1 MIGSFGILVYA
12 YVIRYMAVGISPL
25 KSSFDKHPSS
35 YDDTAFN
42 LGMGPTKLFRS
53 IHLPINKSA
62 IAIAFLITF
71 VDIIKELPITLILR
85 PFNFDTLAVQTY
97 EYAIEEMIP
106 KSSIYSL
113 AIVMLGTI
121 LLIFLKKIV
130 NKEIDVPKSKW
141 ITKILWLKQSAD
153 QKFEFFSRGGGY
165 SFFYR
170 WKRIWKNNF
179 LKCLAGLEK
188 INSGSI
194 ILNGKTL
201 NDKSTFITPNKRK
214 IGFVFQD
221 YPLFPHLNVL
231 ENIKINLD
239 KNYYSKIDYI
249 LELTNIKD
257 LCGRFPDQL
266 SGGEQQR
273 ACIARALVR
282 EPDLLLLDEP
292 FSNLDSNIKSTIQ
305 DEIQKIIKE
314 TKTTT
319 ILVTHDIKDTFN
331 ISDKILIFKAGI
343 LQQYD
348 NPVNMYCNPVNCYCA
363 KILGDL
369 NQISVNGKT
378 YFIRPEK
385 IRVAKKSSYLAVV
398 KKQFLLERN
407 IKLVQN

>member
-1 MIGSFGILVYA
+1 M
-12 YVIRYMAVGISPL
+12 
-25 KSSFDKHPSS
+25 
-35 YDDTAFN
+35 
-42 LGMGPTKLFRS
+42 
-53 IHLPINKSA
+53 
-62 IAIAFLITF
+62 
-71 VDIIKELPITLILR
+71 
-85 PFNFDTLAVQTY
+85 
-97 EYAIEEMIP
+97 
-106 KSSIYSL
+106 
-113 AIVMLGTI
+113 
-121 LLIFLKKIV
+121 FLKVNELQKYYDSNNPLIRNLNFSVEEGDIV
-130 NKEIDVPKSKW
+130 
-141 ITKILWLKQSAD
+141 
-153 QKFEFFSRGGGY
+153 
-165 SFFYR
+165 SFIGESGSG
-170 WKRIWKNNF
+170 KTTF

-257 LCGRFPDQL
+257 LSRRFPDQL

-292 FSNLDSNIKSTIQ
+292 FSNLDSSIKSVIQ
-305 DEIQKIIKE
+305 DEIHKIIKE

-369 NQISVNGKT
+369 NQISVNDKT

-385 IRVAKKSSYLAVV
+385 IRLAKKSSYLAVV
-398 KKQFLLERN
+398 KKIVFVGKEYKISAKINDEIWTFFSEEPLKIDQEVYLELDDKDLLEFDSTSSN
-407 IKLVQN
+407 FFTH

>member
-1 MIGSFGILVYA
+1 MFLEVNELQKYYDSNNPLIRNLNFSVEEGDIVSFIGESGS
-12 YVIRYMAVGISPL
+12 G
-25 KSSFDKHPSS
+25 K
-35 YDDTAFN
+35 T
-42 LGMGPTKLFRS
+42 T
-53 IHLPINKSA
+53 
-62 IAIAFLITF
+62 
-71 VDIIKELPITLILR
+71 
-85 PFNFDTLAVQTY
+85 
-97 EYAIEEMIP
+97 
-106 KSSIYSL
+106 
-113 AIVMLGTI
+113 
-121 LLIFLKKIV
+121 
-130 NKEIDVPKSKW
+130 
-141 ITKILWLKQSAD
+141 
-153 QKFEFFSRGGGY
+153 
-165 SFFYR
+165 
-170 WKRIWKNNF
+170 F

-249 LELTNIKD
+249 LKLTNLKD
-257 LCGRFPDQL
+257 LCNRYPDQL

-292 FSNLDSNIKSTIQ
+292 FSNLDSSIKSVIQ
-305 DEIQKIIKE
+305 DEIHKIIKE

-385 IRVAKKSSYLAVV
+385 IRLAKKSSYLAVV
-398 KKQFLLERN
+398 QKIVFVGKEYKISAKINEEIWIFFSEEPLKIDQEVYLELDDKDLLEFDSTCSN
-407 IKLVQN
+407 FFTN

>member
-1 MIGSFGILVYA
+1 MFLEVNELQKYYDSNNPLIRNLNFSVEEGDIVSFIGESGS
-12 YVIRYMAVGISPL
+12 G
-25 KSSFDKHPSS
+25 K
-35 YDDTAFN
+35 T
-42 LGMGPTKLFRS
+42 T
-53 IHLPINKSA
+53 
-62 IAIAFLITF
+62 
-71 VDIIKELPITLILR
+71 
-85 PFNFDTLAVQTY
+85 
-97 EYAIEEMIP
+97 
-106 KSSIYSL
+106 
-113 AIVMLGTI
+113 
-121 LLIFLKKIV
+121 
-130 NKEIDVPKSKW
+130 
-141 ITKILWLKQSAD
+141 
-153 QKFEFFSRGGGY
+153 
-165 SFFYR
+165 
-170 WKRIWKNNF
+170 F

-194 ILNGKTL
+194 ILNGKIL

-249 LELTNIKD
+249 LKLTNLKD
-257 LCGRFPDQL
+257 LCNRYPDQL

-282 EPDLLLLDEP
+282 DPDLLLLDEP
-292 FSNLDSNIKSTIQ
+292 FSNLDSSIKSIIQ
-305 DEIQKIIKE
+305 DEIHKIIKE

-385 IRVAKKSSYLAVV
+385 IRLVKKSSYLAVV
-398 KKQFLLERN
+398 KKIVFVGKEYKISAKINEEIWTFFSEEPLQIDQEVYLELEDKDLLEFDSTCSN
-407 IKLVQN
+407 FFTH

>member
-1 MIGSFGILVYA
+1 M
-12 YVIRYMAVGISPL
+12 
-25 KSSFDKHPSS
+25 
-35 YDDTAFN
+35 
-42 LGMGPTKLFRS
+42 
-53 IHLPINKSA
+53 
-62 IAIAFLITF
+62 
-71 VDIIKELPITLILR
+71 
-85 PFNFDTLAVQTY
+85 
-97 EYAIEEMIP
+97 
-106 KSSIYSL
+106 
-113 AIVMLGTI
+113 
-121 LLIFLKKIV
+121 FLKVNELQKYYDSNNPLIRNLNFSVEEGDIV
-130 NKEIDVPKSKW
+130 
-141 ITKILWLKQSAD
+141 
-153 QKFEFFSRGGGY
+153 
-165 SFFYR
+165 SFIGESGSG
-170 WKRIWKNNF
+170 KTTF

-398 KKQFLLERN
+398 QKTVFVGKEYKISAKINEEVWIFFSEEPLQIDQKIYL
-407 IKLVQN
+407 

>member
-1 MIGSFGILVYA
+1 MFLEVNELQKYYDSNNPLIRNLNFSVEEGDIVSFIGESGS
-12 YVIRYMAVGISPL
+12 G
-25 KSSFDKHPSS
+25 K
-35 YDDTAFN
+35 T
-42 LGMGPTKLFRS
+42 T
-53 IHLPINKSA
+53 
-62 IAIAFLITF
+62 
-71 VDIIKELPITLILR
+71 
-85 PFNFDTLAVQTY
+85 
-97 EYAIEEMIP
+97 
-106 KSSIYSL
+106 
-113 AIVMLGTI
+113 
-121 LLIFLKKIV
+121 
-130 NKEIDVPKSKW
+130 
-141 ITKILWLKQSAD
+141 
-153 QKFEFFSRGGGY
+153 
-165 SFFYR
+165 
-170 WKRIWKNNF
+170 F

-239 KNYYSKIDYI
+239 KNYYSKINYI

-257 LCGRFPDQL
+257 LCSRFPDQL

-398 KKQFLLERN
+398 KKTVFVGKEYKISAKINEEVWIFFSEEPLQIDQEVYLELDDKDLLEFDSTCSN
-407 IKLVQN
+407 FFTH

>member
-1 MIGSFGILVYA
+1 M
-12 YVIRYMAVGISPL
+12 
-25 KSSFDKHPSS
+25 
-35 YDDTAFN
+35 
-42 LGMGPTKLFRS
+42 
-53 IHLPINKSA
+53 
-62 IAIAFLITF
+62 
-71 VDIIKELPITLILR
+71 
-85 PFNFDTLAVQTY
+85 
-97 EYAIEEMIP
+97 
-106 KSSIYSL
+106 
-113 AIVMLGTI
+113 
-121 LLIFLKKIV
+121 FLKVNELQKYYDSNNPLIRNLNFSVEEGDIV
-130 NKEIDVPKSKW
+130 
-141 ITKILWLKQSAD
+141 
-153 QKFEFFSRGGGY
+153 
-165 SFFYR
+165 SFIGESGSG
-170 WKRIWKNNF
+170 KTTF

-343 LQQYD
+343 LHQYD

-398 KKQFLLERN
+398 QKTVFVGKEYKISAKINEEVWIFFSEEPLQIDQEVYLELDDKDLLEFDSTCSN
-407 IKLVQN
+407 FFTH